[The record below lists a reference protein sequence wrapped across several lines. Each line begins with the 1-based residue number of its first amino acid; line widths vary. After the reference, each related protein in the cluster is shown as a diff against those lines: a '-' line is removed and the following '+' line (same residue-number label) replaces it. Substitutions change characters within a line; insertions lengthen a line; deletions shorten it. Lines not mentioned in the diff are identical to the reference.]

1 MNNQLDQCYS
11 VFNLKQENISKELLR
26 KCYFRESLKYHPDKN
41 DSPNAKE
48 KFHEIHECYE
58 VLMKYHGYMDDDS
71 YDLGCDEEKTEEVP
85 IPEYANMIYSFLEP
99 MIQTE
104 LFQDI
109 HSKILVK
116 LVETLKHKCEDK
128 AMQMLE
134 NLNIKKCKSI
144 YLLIN
149 NNKDILNI
157 PSSFVEKVKD
167 LYESKMEKD
176 QIIRIFPSLQDLMI
190 DNLYKLN
197 ENNKEYLI
205 PLWHHELVYDNNG
218 AELYVQI
225 IPKLEENITIDE
237 NNNLHIDQS
246 YSLYELW
253 KMENICIKIANKLLT
268 IEKSSLKLIPKQVIT
283 LPNIGISKINCN
295 NIYDNS
301 KRGSIHIHIE
311 IVD

>member
-1 MNNQLDQCYS
+1 MKIQEAHEILKLDT
-11 VFNLKQENISKELLR
+11 ENINETTIR
-26 KCYFRESLKYHPDKN
+26 KHYFKQALQYHPDKN
-41 DSPNAKE
+41 ISKDAKSN
-48 KFHEIHECYE
+48 FHEIHESYE
-58 VLMKYHGYMDDDS
+58 FLMKYYGYMEDDS
-71 YDLGCDEEKTEEVP
+71 YHLGCDEEKTEEVP
-85 IPEYANMIYSFLEP
+85 IPEYTSMIYSFLEP

-116 LVETLKHKCEDK
+116 LVEILKHKCEDK
-128 AMQMLE
+128 AIQMLE

-176 QIIRIFPSLQDLMI
+176 EIIRIFPSLHDLMV

-218 AELYVQI
+218 AELYVQC

-253 KMENICIKIANKLLT
+253 KMKNICIKIANKLLT

>member
-1 MNNQLDQCYS
+1 
-11 VFNLKQENISKELLR
+11 
-26 KCYFRESLKYHPDKN
+26 
-41 DSPNAKE
+41 
-48 KFHEIHECYE
+48 
-58 VLMKYHGYMDDDS
+58 MKYHGYMDDDS
-71 YDLGCDEEKTEEVP
+71 YDLGYHEEKTEEVP
-85 IPEYANMIYSFLEP
+85 IPEYASMIYSFLEP

-134 NLNIKKCKSI
+134 NLNITKCKSI

>member
-1 MNNQLDQCYS
+1 METIVQKHLKIL
-11 VFNLKQENISKELLR
+11 NLKQNPISEEVLR
-26 KCYFRESLKYHPDKN
+26 KHYFKKALQYHPDKN
-41 DSPNAKE
+41 NSEDAKIN
-48 KFHEIHECYE
+48 FHKIHESYDF
-58 VLMKYHGYMDDDS
+58 LMKYYGYMEDDS

-85 IPEYANMIYSFLEP
+85 IPEYASMIYSFLEP

-176 QIIRIFPSLQDLMI
+176 EIIRIFPSLHDLMI

-218 AELYVQI
+218 AELYVQC

-253 KMENICIKIANKLLT
+253 KMKNICIKIANKLLT

-311 IVD
+311 IID

>member
-1 MNNQLDQCYS
+1 METLLQKHLKILNLNQ
-11 VFNLKQENISKELLR
+11 NLISEEVLR
-26 KCYFRESLKYHPDKN
+26 KHYFKKALQYHPDKN
-41 DSPNAKE
+41 NSEDAKIN
-48 KFHEIHECYE
+48 FHKIHGSYE
-58 VLMKYHGYMDDDS
+58 FLMKYYGYMDDDS

-85 IPEYANMIYSFLEP
+85 IPEYASMIYSFLEP

-176 QIIRIFPSLQDLMI
+176 QIIRIFPSLHDLMI

-205 PLWHHELVYDNNG
+205 PLWHHELVYDNDG

>member
-1 MNNQLDQCYS
+1 M
-11 VFNLKQENISKELLR
+11 FNLEKETINKELLR
-26 KCYFRESLKYHPDKN
+26 KCYFKEALKYHPDKN

-48 KFHEIHECYE
+48 TFHQIHESYE
-58 VLMKYHGYMDDDS
+58 LLMKYHGYMDDDS
-71 YDLGCDEEKTEEVP
+71 YDLSCDEEKTEEVP

-99 MIQTE
+99 MLQTE

-116 LVETLKHKCEDK
+116 LIEMLKLKCEDK
-128 AMQMLE
+128 AIQMLE

-144 YLLIN
+144 YLLLN
-149 NNKDILNI
+149 NNKEVLNI

-176 QIIRIFPSLQDLMI
+176 EIIRIFPSLHDLMV

-205 PLWHHELVYDNNG
+205 PLWHHELVYDNDG
-218 AELYVQI
+218 AELYVQC
-225 IPKLEENITIDE
+225 IPKLDNNMTIDE
-237 NNNLHIDQS
+237 HNNLHISQTF
-246 YSLYELW
+246 SLCELW
-253 KMENICIKIANKLLT
+253 KMNNISIQIGNKLLT
-268 IEKSSLKLIPKQVIT
+268 IEKSSLKLISKQVIC

-295 NIYDNS
+295 NIYDIS
-301 KRGSIHIHIE
+301 KRGSINIHIN
-311 IVD
+311 IIN